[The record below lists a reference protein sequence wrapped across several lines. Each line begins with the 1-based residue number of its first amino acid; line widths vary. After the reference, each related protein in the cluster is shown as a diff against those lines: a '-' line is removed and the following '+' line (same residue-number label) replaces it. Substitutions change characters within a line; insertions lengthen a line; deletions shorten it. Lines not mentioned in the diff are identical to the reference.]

1 MVKRFRF
8 FNDQT
13 YHFQTL
19 RVLNDIPYSGADTSE
34 VLETIKHI
42 KAGNSDDWYDAWE
55 RTGDR
60 VSILAGRTKD
70 PISRGRAHLR
80 AHNYYRTAEFLLAP
94 HDPRRTISWKKNI
107 EAFYRGLDTLGVGY
121 ERISA
126 PYGAHHLMHSISTAL
141 WDQKSVR

>member
-107 EAFYRGLDTLGVGY
+107 ETFYRG
-121 ERISA
+121 
-126 PYGAHHLMHSISTAL
+126 
-141 WDQKSVR
+141 